1 MPSIVALDIETTGL
15 DPRRDAIIEIGAVR
29 FNEDG
34 IQDEWRSFV
43 NPGRPIP
50 SFISQLTGIR
60 NEDVVKAPAMRS
72 VVAELAV
79 FVEESPVLGQNV
91 GFDLSF
97 IKQFG
102 ILMDNPSLDTFDMAS
117 ILLPTAR
124 RYNLGALGVE
134 LGLPISEDLHRAL
147 DDARLTC
154 QVYLELFRRM
164 TTGDTALNAELIS
177 EILRM
182 GEPFEWGGRLPF
194 EWAFRKIARQGIT
207 GRKIN
212 TTALFEKESIYTA
225 PLKPQ
230 ADMQPLDVDE
240 VSAFLEIG
248 GAFQKHFPAF
258 EYRVQQVEMLRKI
271 TQSFNDSGHLLVEAA
286 TGTGKSYAYLLPAAL
301 WALKNNA
308 RVVISTNTI
317 NLQEQLIKKDIP
329 ELQTILDG
337 KLQAC
342 VLKGKNNYLCPR
354 RLDAARLRPPAS
366 VEELRVISKV
376 LVWLTQGGSGDRTE
390 INLTGPDEREA
401 WSKLSADDEA
411 CSIENCIKRTG
422 GACPFYRARQAA
434 QSAHLI
440 VVNHALLLADVVTG
454 SRVLPEYNYLIVDE
468 GHHLED
474 ATTSALSFRLTQ
486 PEFERLLR
494 ELGGSSSGVLGRYLN
509 VIHKSVQPTELAAQ
523 EKEVKLSTDAAAR
536 LQNNAMH
543 FFRSVDEFLK
553 MQANERQQVQYSQQ
567 VRIVPATRNQPDWT
581 EVELVWD
588 ELAGTFKLLLGHV
601 EAIYKWIG
609 EKFSDASDD
618 LIDVQGSLGN
628 IIRRLTE
635 IQGNLNGL
643 VSAPSSDRI
652 YWVELN
658 NTGTKLSLNAAP
670 LTVGPLM
677 QQHLWQ
683 QKNSVIVTSA
693 TLTTAGEFSYLR
705 GRLDAE
711 YADELAVGSPFDY
724 ESAALLYLMNDIP
737 EPSMGSAYQSELNN
751 SLLRLCKLTNGR
763 VLVLFTNY
771 SQLKQTST
779 YLSPAL
785 ADKGITVYEQG
796 EGASAASLL
805 ESFKS
810 SEKSVLL
817 GTRSFWEGVDIPG
830 QALSVLVI
838 TKLPF
843 DVPSD
848 PIIAARAET
857 FDDPFNEYNL
867 PEAILKFRQG
877 FGRLIRTQSDK
888 GAVVIMDKRILSKK
902 YGKLF
907 LESIPQCTT
916 RVGSSLDM
924 PKVVEKWLE

>member
-1 MPSIVALDIETTGL
+1 MLSIVAIDLETTGL

-34 IQDEWRSFV
+34 IQQEWSTFV

-50 SFISQLTGIR
+50 SFITQLTGIH
-60 NEDVVKAPAMRS
+60 NEDVINAPSIRS
-72 VVAELAV
+72 AAAELAV
-79 FVEESPVLGQNV
+79 FCEESPILGQNIS
-91 GFDLSF
+91 FDLGF
-97 IKQFG
+97 IRQYG
-102 ILMDNPSLDTFDMAS
+102 VLMDNPVLDTFELAS

-134 LGLPISEDLHRAL
+134 LGIPIDEDLHRAL
-147 DDARLTC
+147 NDARLTS
-154 QVYLELFRRM
+154 QVYQELFRRM
-164 TTGDTALNAELIS
+164 TVGEYALQAELVS
-177 EILRM
+177 EILRLS
-182 GEPFEWGGRLPF
+182 EPFDWSGRLPF

-207 GRKIN
+207 GKKVN
-212 TTALFEKESIYTA
+212 TTALFEKSTTFGA

-230 ADMQPLDVDE
+230 PEMQPLDVDE
-240 VSAFLEIG
+240 AAAYLENG
-248 GAFQKHFPAF
+248 GAFQKHFPSF
-258 EYRVQQVEMLRKI
+258 EYRVQQVEMLRRV
-271 TQSFNDSGHLLVEAA
+271 TQSFNDSGHLLVEAS

-329 ELQTILDG
+329 ELQAILDN
-337 KLQAC
+337 KLLAC

-366 VEELRVISKV
+366 VEELRVIAKV
-376 LVWLTQGGSGDRTE
+376 LVWLNQNGSGDRTE

-401 WSKLSADDEA
+401 WNKLSADDEA

-434 QSAHLI
+434 QSSHLI

-454 SRVLPEYNYLIVDE
+454 SRVLPEYNYLVVDE
-468 GHHLED
+468 GHHLEE
-474 ATTSALSFRLTQ
+474 ATTGALSFRLTQ

-494 ELGGSSSGVLGRYLN
+494 ELGGSSSGILGRFLN
-509 VIHKSVQPTELAAQ
+509 VIYKAVSPTELAGM
-523 EKEVKLSTDAAAR
+523 EKEVKQSTDAAAR
-536 LQNNAMH
+536 LQNDAIH
-543 FFRSVDEFLK
+543 FFRSVDQFLK
-553 MQANERQQVQYSQQ
+553 MQSNERQQVQYSQQ
-567 VRIVPATRNQPDWT
+567 VRIVPATRTQPDWS
-581 EVELVWD
+581 EVELIWD
-588 ELAGTFKLLLGHV
+588 EAMGSFKLLLGHLGT
-601 EAIYKWIG
+601 IYQWTG
-609 EKFSDASDD
+609 DKFNDASDD

-628 IIRRLTE
+628 LIRRLTE
-635 IQGNLNGL
+635 IQINLNGL
-643 VSAPSSDRI
+643 VSMPSSDRI

-658 NTGTKLSLNAAP
+658 NTGTRLSLNAAP
-670 LTVGPLM
+670 LMVGPLM
-677 QQHLWQ
+677 QQHLWN

-693 TLTTAGEFSYLR
+693 TLTTTGDFGYLR
-705 GRLDAE
+705 GRLGAE
-711 YADELAVGSPFDY
+711 DADELSVGSPFDY

-737 EPSMGSAYQSELNN
+737 EPTMGSAYQNELNSN
-751 SLLRLCKLTNGR
+751 LMRLCKVANGR
-763 VLVLFTNY
+763 TLVLFTSY
-771 SQLKQTST
+771 SQLKQTSS
-779 YLSPAL
+779 YLTPAL

-830 QALSVLVI
+830 QALSVVVI

-877 FGRLIRTQSDK
+877 FGRLIRTQSDR
-888 GAVVIMDKRILSKK
+888 GAVIIMDKRVLTKK
-902 YGKLF
+902 YGRLF
-907 LESIPQCTT
+907 LDSLPQCTV

-924 PKVVEKWLE
+924 PKTVEKWLG